1 MATIEAT
8 SPSAPDAEMQTRTA
22 EAGKRYSETV
32 ASFHILDRPESARPD
47 KLAPLFNKDISWL
60 MSAPFYLPGNTDA
73 EANQLSLRTTQ
84 AALDRLRTAVSHGR
98 KL

>member
-8 SPSAPDAEMQTRTA
+8 SPSAPDAEMQTA

-32 ASFHILDRPESARPD
+32 ASFHILDLPESARSD

-60 MSAPFYLPGNTDA
+60 MSGPFYLPGNTDA
-73 EANQLSLRTTQ
+73 EANQLSLRMTRE